1 MGREIER
8 KFLVQ
13 GDGGGDGW
21 RTKEGLHYRQGY
33 LSTEK
38 ARTVRVRLVAS
49 KASGAAWGYLTI
61 KGKSTGASR
70 AEYEYAIPPQDAHE
84 LLETLCHQ
92 PLIEKIRH
100 RITAGND
107 TWEVDEFLGV
117 NAGLIIAEIEL
128 AEPDQPF
135 THPSWLGREV
145 TDDPRYYNSNLVAHP
160 FSSW

>member
-13 GDGGGDGW
+13 DDGGGAGW
-21 RTKEGLHYRQGY
+21 RTAQGLHYRQGY

-38 ARTVRVRLVAS
+38 ARTVRVRLVVSEAT
-49 KASGAAWGYLTI
+49 GEAWGYLTI

-70 AEYEYAIPPQDAHE
+70 AEYEYAIPAVDASE

-100 RITAGND
+100 RITVGDD

-128 AEPDQPF
+128 AAVDQPF
-135 THPSWLGREV
+135 AHPSWLGREV
-145 TDDPRYYNSNLVAHP
+145 TDDPRYYNSQLVAHP
-160 FSSW
+160 FASW

>member
-1 MGREIER
+1 MGKEIER

-13 GDGGGDGW
+13 GDGW
-21 RTKEGLHYRQGY
+21 RTGQGLRYRQGY

-49 KASGAAWGYLTI
+49 EASGEAWGYLTI

-70 AEYEYAIPPQDAHE
+70 AEYEYAIPPQDARE

-100 RITAGND
+100 RITVGND

-117 NAGLIIAEIEL
+117 NAGLVIAEIEL
-128 AEPDQPF
+128 AELDQPF

-160 FSSW
+160 FSNW